1 MDVVIVNVYKHD
13 HTFMKTPSLKEFIVE
28 EKEGWQLEVEAI
40 VATHFRPRKNY
51 YLSYEY
57 RKQSQK
63 LQMLAAS
70 A

>member
-1 MDVVIVNVYKHD
+1 
-13 HTFMKTPSLKEFIVE
+13 MKTPSLKEFIVE
-28 EKEGWQLEVEAI
+28 EKEGWRLEVEAI